1 MKRIVLAIT
10 TLLITISLAFSQNE
24 NDAFRYSFMK
34 PGGTARFTSMGGA
47 FGALGGDFSSLSINP
62 AGLGVFR
69 SSEITFTPT
78 LDYSLVESSYYGTTS
93 DDMKY
98 NFNLNNLGIV
108 FVLPL
113 TRPVDQPGWK
123 SLNFGFGINRHN
135 NYNQRWIAEGF
146 NTESSLMTDFR
157 DQANRE
163 GSVSNLDDFSTGL
176 AWDSWLLYLIDGQF
190 EVDMPNGRVLQR
202 QETNTSGSIR
212 EFVLSMGANYDDR
225 LFLGATIGLPS
236 VRYEESTIFVETDRD
251 NENSVFNSLTYTNK
265 FNTSGTGFNL
275 KVGAIYRITDMIRI
289 GGALHTPT
297 FFKLEDEYN
306 ANMRSSLNLD
316 DYENYASSPNGWFS
330 YELNTPMKAIGSLG
344 LVFGTAGL
352 LSFDYEYV
360 DYTRMRLRS
369 DDFMFSEENRIIRE
383 NFTSSHNFRLGGEVR
398 LEPIVLRGG
407 YAFYSSPYKTGVNDG
422 QQSVVSAGIGIRE
435 RHYFVDFGYAMTFF
449 SEDYYL
455 YSAQFVRP
463 VKNNYTMSRFMLT
476 MGFRF

>member
-1 MKRIVLAIT
+1 MKRIALAIA
-10 TLLITISLAFSQNE
+10 TLLIFSSLAFSQNE

-78 LDYSLVESSYYGTTS
+78 LDYSMVESSYYGNLE

-108 FVLPL
+108 FVLPI

-123 SLNFGFGINRHN
+123 SINFGFGINRHN

-190 EVDMPNGRVLQR
+190 AVDMPNGRVLQR

-306 ANMRSSLNLD
+306 ATMRSSLNLD
-316 DYENYASSPNGWFS
+316 DYENYASSPNGWFK

-369 DDFMFSEENRIIRE
+369 DDFMFSDENRIIRD
-383 NFTSSHNFRLGGEVR
+383 NFTAQHNFRLGGEVR

-463 VKNNYTMSRFMLT
+463 VENNYTMSRFMLT

>member
-1 MKRIVLAIT
+1 
-10 TLLITISLAFSQNE
+10 
-24 NDAFRYSFMK
+24 MK

-78 LDYSLVESSYYGTTS
+78 LDYSMVESSYYGNLE

-108 FVLPL
+108 FVLPI

-123 SLNFGFGINRHN
+123 SINFGFGINRHN

-190 EVDMPNGRVLQR
+190 AVDMPNGRVLQR

-306 ANMRSSLNLD
+306 ATMRSSLNLD
-316 DYENYASSPNGWFS
+316 DYENYASSPNGWFK

-369 DDFMFSEENRIIRE
+369 DDFMFSDENRIIRD
-383 NFTSSHNFRLGGEVR
+383 NFTAQHNFRLGGEVR

-463 VKNNYTMSRFMLT
+463 VENNYTMSRFMLT